1 MASCLE
7 TDWDDSE
14 WDKSGKGILWKP
26 VSLTHVEYPAGDF
39 FGKIFAWFSLLPVF
53 LLVSFVTLIAF
64 RRELHTITFF
74 GGLVLSELVN
84 WVLKN
89 IIRQPRP
96 CRGHDVVFSE
106 YGMPSSH
113 SQFMW
118 FFAIYLVL
126 FVYIRIQY
134 TSSSSSSIIDIAW
147 KHVVSVGALVVAAIV
162 CYSRVYLHYHTS
174 QQVFMGAAVG
184 TLLAIPWFIFTQLVL
199 TPLFPVVASWPIS
212 ERLMLRDSTL
222 IPNVLWFEYTSARA
236 EARARQ
242 RKLQ

>member
-1 MASCLE
+1 MASCLQE
-7 TDWDDSE
+7 TEWNLDSPAKE
-14 WDKSGKGILWKP
+14 VVWKP
-26 VSLTHVEYPAGDF
+26 VSLTHVVYPEGDF
-39 FGKIFAWFSLLPVF
+39 VGKCFAWFSLLPVF
-53 LLVSFVTLIAF
+53 IIVSFVTLIAF

-74 GGLVLSELVN
+74 GGLLVNEIVN

-96 CRGHDVVFSE
+96 CREHEVVFSE
-106 YGMPSSH
+106 YGMPSNH

-118 FFAIYLVL
+118 FFGVYLVL

-134 TSSSSSSIIDIAW
+134 STSSTCSLVDLAW
-147 KHVVSVGALVVAAIV
+147 KHVVAVGALLVAAIV
-162 CYSRVYLHYHTS
+162 TYSRVYLHYHTNR
-174 QQVFMGAAVG
+174 QVYSGAVVGSLVAV
-184 TLLAIPWFIFTQLVL
+184 LWFIFTQLVL
-199 TPLFPVVASWPIS
+199 TPLFPVVVSWPLS

-222 IPNVLWFEYTSARA
+222 IPNVLWFEYASARA

>member
-7 TDWDDSE
+7 TGWDKPE
-14 WDKSGKGILWKP
+14 WDNSEIKWKA
-26 VSLTHVEYPAGDF
+26 VSLTHVEYPEGDF
-39 FGKIFAWFSLLPVF
+39 IGKIFAYFSLVPVF
-53 LLVSFVTLIAF
+53 LLVSFATLIAF

-74 GGLVLSELVN
+74 CGLLANEAVN
-84 WVLKN
+84 WVLKH

-96 CRGHDVVFSE
+96 CKGHEVVFSE

-113 SQFMW
+113 SQFMG

-134 TSSSSSSIIDIAW
+134 TCSSSSSIVDIAW
-147 KHVVSVGALVVAAIV
+147 KHLVSISALLTTVLV
-162 CYSRVYLHYHTS
+162 CYSRVYLHYHSS
-174 QQVFMGAAVG
+174 QQVLMGAIVG
-184 TLLAIPWFIFTQLVL
+184 GLLAIPWFVTTQLVL

-222 IPNVLWFEYTSARA
+222 IPNVLWFEYTSART